1 MRKKKKQTQKNIIK
15 FKRKS
20 CLWNVVTLGRRRGLM
35 GCYYNKENEDVCMN
49 EKGGEVGD
57 AFKAPRTACTYLMS
71 STIYAQCS
79 YALL

>member
-1 MRKKKKQTQKNIIK
+1 
-15 FKRKS
+15 
-20 CLWNVVTLGRRRGLM
+20 M

-79 YALL
+79 CITCI